1 MLTDECSCSS
11 LGSCHHENGLNSV
24 IFPHLSETRMVCSLN
39 QDLARLWSEI
49 NDLRVCRCHNDKKV
63 FFKFL
68 PSLCSVLVPPS
79 WAACRPVHPAPRGNT
94 KLCFLLSAWLPLQR
108 LPFPPNFKLSHEPLY
123 IFLEITHTEKMLLL
137 MSQISR
143 KCAVIIREA
152 LSCLLSQPH
161 LKCVTR
167 THLLFRNV
175 PSHVP
180 PNWCLSS
187 GGISLLLYQMSL
199 LYSTCKEFY

>member
-1 MLTDECSCSS
+1 MIKKYFSS
-11 LGSCHHENGLNSV
+11 FCPVSAPCWCHLHEQLA
-24 IFPHLSETRMVCSLN
+24 
-39 QDLARLWSEI
+39 DLCILLLEVTQSS
-49 NDLRVCRCHNDKKV
+49 V
-63 FFKFL
+63 FFRQL
-68 PSLCSVLVPPS
+68 GCLY
-79 WAACRPVHPAPRGNT
+79 
-94 KLCFLLSAWLPLQR
+94 R

-152 LSCLLSQPH
+152 LSRLLSQPH